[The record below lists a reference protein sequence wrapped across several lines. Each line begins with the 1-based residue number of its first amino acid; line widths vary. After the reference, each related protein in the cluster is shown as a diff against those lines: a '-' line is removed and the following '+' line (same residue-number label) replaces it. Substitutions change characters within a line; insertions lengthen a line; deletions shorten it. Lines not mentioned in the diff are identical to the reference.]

1 MTDRPVESREEIELV
16 EILRIIWKWKYLIL
30 VGTVVFV
37 LAAGVI
43 SSNKPK
49 VYRINMVLK
58 PGVVRIDRFGRRI
71 YLDSANNMKALLEA
85 GTFNNEIRGYL
96 KTLKEKNRPGP
107 LQFRVTA
114 LKQSNIIRI
123 SYDTQYVDIGIQI
136 LDHVPK
142 LLQKKYA
149 EEIRH
154 FEKQYN
160 DKIQKKS
167 EELADAES
175 KRKITESNITVFEN
189 RSKELTLAIRNIE
202 NNNRRLVEEKESYN
216 KNSNENSVNI
226 YLLYSSEIQKNLQL
240 MNEYKSQFAELLSRK
255 GKAELQLKR
264 IEERIKF
271 LSMEIANLSK
281 EKNNI
286 QYIEVLQPP
295 TSSQG
300 PIKPKTKI
308 AMLLAFVVGL
318 FVMVFLAFFLEYVFK
333 YRIKEHDQN
342 TG

>member
-1 MTDRPVESREEIELV
+1 MTDRPVDSRDEIELV
-16 EILRIIWKWKYLIL
+16 EILKVIWKWKYLIL
-30 VGTVVFV
+30 VGTLVFV
-37 LAAGVI
+37 LTAGVI

-71 YLDSANNMKALLEA
+71 YVDSANNMKALLEA
-85 GTFNNEIRGYL
+85 GTFNHEIRGYL
-96 KTLKEKNRPGP
+96 KTLKEKNRLGP

-114 LKQSNIIRI
+114 LKQSNIIKI
-123 SYDTQYVDIGIQI
+123 SYETQHVDTGIKI
-136 LDHVPK
+136 LTHIPK

-149 EEIRH
+149 KEIRH
-154 FEKQYN
+154 FEKEYN

-167 EELADAES
+167 EQLADAES
-175 KRKITESNITVFEN
+175 KKKITESNITVFEN
-189 RSKELTLAIRNIE
+189 RSKELTLAIQNIE

-264 IEERIKF
+264 IEEGIRF
-271 LSMEIANLSK
+271 LSMEIADLNK
-281 EKNNI
+281 EKSNI
-286 QYIEVLQPP
+286 QYIEVLQSP
-295 TSSQG
+295 TSSAR
-300 PIKPKTKI
+300 PVKPKIKV
-308 AMLLAFVVGL
+308 AMMLAFVVGL
-318 FVMVFLAFFLEYVFK
+318 FAMVFLAFFS
-333 YRIKEHDQN
+333 RICF
-342 TG
+342 